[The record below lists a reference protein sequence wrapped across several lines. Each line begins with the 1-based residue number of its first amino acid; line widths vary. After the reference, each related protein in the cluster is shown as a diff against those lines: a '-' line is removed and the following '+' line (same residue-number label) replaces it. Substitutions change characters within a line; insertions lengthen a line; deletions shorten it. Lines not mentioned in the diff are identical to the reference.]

1 MTEKDLNK
9 LVKQRDDLI
18 AYVNRNLEVKI
29 KDGQRAMLDIFSR
42 GFADL
47 LQTDENGLILNNSFN
62 RNLIVNVDKLF
73 TDYGKK
79 NNVEVLASMVAGV
92 NSILDFNNDYYS
104 FGAKPA
110 ELLPL
115 KKKVIEQTRGWLGID
130 GGTTT
135 ENGYLSTLIKSDI
148 VKNQIKDFALKSV
161 TGQQGW
167 ADAKRNLQTL
177 IDGDKDGS
185 LGALQKYHR
194 NFAYD
199 LFSQVDR
206 ATAKTYADDLKF
218 EFAIYEGGLI
228 ETSRDF
234 CKKHNG
240 NVYHKSEIM
249 EFDPKVAKQ
258 PNYNPFTDL
267 GGYGCR
273 HTLNWIPNSLA
284 FIMRPD
290 AKKFVQGAGAT
301 PPEPEP
307 KKVEQKPTAEP
318 KKLPEQNQNKF
329 SHVEKPKD
337 FKDEVK
343 NMFGIAK
350 KVTFSGDGYDTE
362 KMQKTLSQL
371 DKLTSDYPMQAN
383 SINEVKFKSGAGKFG
398 SVSYSTL
405 RNEVAVFNAGNR
417 TDRIENRTYYSDDF
431 AKNFKRY
438 KSVVDEENNDITT
451 TTHEYAHLITS
462 SDRGGQTDEIKQFW
476 TDLREVRKEYHS
488 EVNALVKEGKIKE
501 ASEIFLGDYAS
512 KNADEFLAES
522 FTEYQLRKKP
532 SKYAEK
538 VGKLFDKY
546 FKKK

>member
-18 AYVNRNLEVKI
+18 AYVNRNLETKI

-47 LQTDENGLILNNSFN
+47 LQTDENGKILNNSFN
-62 RNLIVNVDKLF
+62 RNLITSVDKLF
-73 TDYGKK
+73 SDFGKK

-135 ENGYLSTLIKSDI
+135 ENGYLSTLIKSEI

-228 ETSRDF
+228 ETSREF

-301 PPEPEP
+301 PPEPQP
-307 KKVEQKPTAEP
+307 KQVEQKQKTEP
-318 KKLPEQNQNKF
+318 AKQTEGKQNKF
-329 SHVEKPKD
+329 SHVTKPKD

-362 KMQKTLSQL
+362 KMQKTLSHL
-371 DKLTSDYPMQAN
+371 DKLTSEYPMQAV
-383 SINEVKFKSGAGKFG
+383 SINEVKFKSGVGKFG

-405 RNEVAVFNAGNR
+405 RNEVAVFNVGNR
-417 TDRIENRTYYSDDF
+417 TDSLKNRTYNSEDF

-438 KSVVDEENNDITT
+438 KSVVDEENNDLTT
-451 TTHEYAHLITS
+451 TTHEFAHLITTQS
-462 SDRGGQTDEIKQFW
+462 RGGKTDEIKQFW
-476 TDLREVRKEYHS
+476 TDVREIKREYHG
-488 EVNALVKEGKIKE
+488 EINELIKDGKIKE
-501 ASEIFLGDYAS
+501 ASKIFLGEYAS
-512 KNADEFLAES
+512 ENADEFLAES
-522 FTEYQLRKKP
+522 FTEYKLRSKP

-546 FKKK
+546 FKK

>member
-1 MTEKDLNK
+1 MTENDLNK

-18 AYVNRNLEVKI
+18 AYINRNLEVKI

-42 GFADL
+42 GFADI
-47 LQTDENGLILNNSFN
+47 LQTDENGKILNNSFN
-62 RNLIVNVDKLF
+62 RNLITSVDKLF
-73 TDYGKK
+73 ADFGKK

-135 ENGYLSTLIKSDI
+135 ENGYLSTLIKSEI

-228 ETSRDF
+228 ETSREF

-307 KKVEQKPTAEP
+307 KKVEQKPKAEP

-329 SHVEKPKD
+329 SHIEKPKD

-362 KMQKTLSQL
+362 KMQKTLLQL

-383 SINEVKFKSGAGKFG
+383 SINEVKFKSGAGAFG

-488 EVNALVKEGKIKE
+488 EINTLVKEGKIKE

-522 FTEYQLRKKP
+522 FTEYKLRSKP

-546 FKKK
+546 FKK